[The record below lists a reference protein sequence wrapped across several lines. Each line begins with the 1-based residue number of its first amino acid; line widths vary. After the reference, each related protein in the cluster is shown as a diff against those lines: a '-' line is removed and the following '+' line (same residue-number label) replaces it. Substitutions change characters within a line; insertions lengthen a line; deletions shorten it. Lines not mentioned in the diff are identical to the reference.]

1 MIISVIIPVYNEE
14 NTISKILDKILDLKD
29 LNIEILVVNDGSTD
43 ATESNL
49 LSYEKN
55 TKIKIINHKKNL
67 GKGAAIKTA
76 KEHLNGD
83 IIIIQDAD
91 LEYDPID
98 YYLLIKP
105 IKEQK
110 SLVVYGSRV
119 LGKPRYQ
126 NKSFTSKFRVFA
138 NHLLTI
144 FSNIVNSQ
152 KLTDAHTCYK
162 VFDRNVFDQIKL
174 VENGFNF
181 CPEITTKISKKNI
194 QIVEVPVNYYGRGYS
209 EGKKIKLYDGLEAII
224 TLIKYRFF

>member
-162 VFDRNVFDQIKL
+162 VFDRNVFDQIKF
-174 VENGFNF
+174 V
-181 CPEITTKISKKNI
+181 IS
-194 QIVEVPVNYYGRGYS
+194 
-209 EGKKIKLYDGLEAII
+209 
-224 TLIKYRFF
+224 TL